1 MSRILH
7 VISSLDRK
15 AGGTPVALAGL
26 AIAQAQLGAVVTVA
40 STYNEGADLAIA
52 DQLKAA
58 GVAVELVGPATGKFQ
73 RHPQIVPTLRR
84 LIADADFVHIHTLWE
99 EVQHQA
105 AKLAW
110 KAKKPYAFVPQGMLD
125 PWSLSQSKW
134 KKRAYMAWRLRVDLN
149 LAAFIHVLNRD
160 EAELIKPLK
169 LRTRTEVIPN
179 GIDPATVQPLPEPTV
194 FRQKR
199 PEIGDA
205 PFALFLSRLHYKKGL
220 DYLADAFALVA
231 KQRPDVKLVVAG
243 PEEGAGEDFD
253 ARISAAGLSDRVFR
267 VGPLYGPD
275 KLAALAACSM
285 FVLPSRQEGHSL
297 ATIEALACGV
307 PCVISENCHFP
318 EVGEA
323 GAGRVVP
330 LNAQDVANA
339 MLGYFN
345 DPIARETA
353 SGKALDLAQ
362 KYTWKAIAQKTLDLY
377 GRKRIAIIAN
387 AMTPYRIALHRR
399 IAREMPQ
406 FKLYSH
412 YTDEQSNSPW
422 ELHPPDEIGP
432 VSWTHTTEHVRPAAI
447 ERWIL
452 RNRPAAVVV
461 NGYGALQFTLLNRCH
476 THGVPTLLWG
486 DSNIRGDRRRGLK
499 AWIKWPWVRWAVRQA
514 KAVLVCGTLGKQY
527 FERYGA
533 KSDQI
538 FFFPYEP
545 DYAQIRNVRDKQIVA
560 VRAKFGWQPNRRRIV
575 YSGRLIGIKR
585 VDLLLSAFA
594 AIAMERPQWDLVI
607 VGDGELRR
615 PLEGSVS
622 PALASRITWTGF
634 VADQGEVSAIYRAC
648 DVLAHPPDVE
658 PWALVINE
666 AAAAGLAIVASDVV
680 GAAAELVRDGV
691 NGRIFPAG
699 DGIGLRQA
707 LLDVTAPDRTD
718 AMKAAS
724 AQVLADWQQ
733 RGDPVDGLRQ
743 ALAFLNVR

>member
-1 MSRILH
+1 MRFLH

-26 AIAQAQLGAVVTVA
+26 AIAQAQLGAAVTVA
-40 STYNEGADLAIA
+40 STYNTGADLAIA

-58 GVAVELVGPATGKFQ
+58 GVAVELIGPATGKFQ
-73 RHPQIVPTLRR
+73 RHPDIVPTLKR

-99 EVQHQA
+99 EIQHQA
-105 AKLAW
+105 ARLAR
-110 KAKKPYAFVPQGMLD
+110 AASKPYAFVPQGMLD

-134 KKRAYMAWRLRVDLN
+134 KKRAYLAWRLRRDLDG
-149 LAAFIHVLNRD
+149 AAFLHVLNRD
-160 EAELIKPLK
+160 EADLIRPLK
-169 LRTRTEVIPN
+169 LRTEPVVIPN
-179 GIDPATVQPLPEPTV
+179 GIDPATVQPLPDPAV
-194 FRQKR
+194 FRQKHLAVG
-199 PEIGDA
+199 EA

-231 KQRPDVKLVVAG
+231 GQRPDVKLVVAG

-253 ARISAAGLSDRVFR
+253 ARIKAAGLTDRVLR
-267 VGPLYGPD
+267 VGPLYGQD
-275 KLAALAACSM
+275 KLAALAACTM

-345 DPIARETA
+345 DAGAREAA
-353 SGKALDLAQ
+353 SGRALELAQ
-362 KYTWKAIAQKTLDLY
+362 RYTWRAIAQQTIDLY
-377 GRKRIAIIAN
+377 GRRSIVIVAN
-387 AMTPYRIALHRR
+387 AMAPYRIALHRR
-399 IAREMPQ
+399 VAREIPE
-406 FKLYSH
+406 FKLYSV
-412 YTDEQSNSPW
+412 YTDAQSNAPW
-422 ELHPPDEIGP
+422 ELTPPAEIGP
-432 VSWTHTTEHVRPAAI
+432 VSFVGRDHVVRDINDWLA
-447 ERWIL
+447 RV
-452 RNRPAAVVV
+452 RPAAVVV
-461 NGYGALQFTLLNRCH
+461 NGYDRVRRGVLNWCH
-476 THGVPTLLWG
+476 RHGVPVMMWG
-486 DSNIRGDRRRGLK
+486 DSNIRGDRAKGLK
-499 AWIKWPWVRWAVRQA
+499 AIAKKWLVSGVVRRTGAL
-514 KAVLVCGTLGKQY
+514 LVCGRLGREY
-527 FERYGA
+527 YG
-533 KSDQI
+533 KYGGKPEQI

-545 DYAQIRNVRDKQIVA
+545 DYAQIRSVSQQQIDSVC
-560 VRAKFGWQPNRRRIV
+560 AKYGWQRDRRRIV

-594 AIAMERPQWDLVI
+594 AIAAERPQWDLVI

-648 DVLAHPPDVE
+648 DVLAHPPDIE

-699 DGIGLRQA
+699 DGMALRQA
-707 LLDVTAPDRTD
+707 LLEVTAPDRIDTF
-718 AMKAAS
+718 KAAS
-724 AQVLADWQQ
+724 AGVLADWQR
-733 RGDPVDGLRQ
+733 RGDPIEGLRK
-743 ALAFLNVR
+743 ALAYLNVR